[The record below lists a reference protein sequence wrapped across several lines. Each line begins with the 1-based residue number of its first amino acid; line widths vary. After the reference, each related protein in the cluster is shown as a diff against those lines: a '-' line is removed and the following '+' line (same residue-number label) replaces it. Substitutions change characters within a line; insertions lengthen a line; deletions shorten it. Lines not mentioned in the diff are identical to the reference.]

1 MDEYTNEQLEYEKLY
16 SKLQN
21 NTITKLE
28 KKRLFELAFGNEFM
42 NSNDKGTL
50 KEYEESQK

>member
-1 MDEYTNEQLEYEKLY
+1 MKEYNKLY

-21 NTITKLE
+21 NTITELE
-28 KKRLFELAFGNEFM
+28 KKRLFQLAFGNEYM

-50 KEYEESQK
+50 KEYSI